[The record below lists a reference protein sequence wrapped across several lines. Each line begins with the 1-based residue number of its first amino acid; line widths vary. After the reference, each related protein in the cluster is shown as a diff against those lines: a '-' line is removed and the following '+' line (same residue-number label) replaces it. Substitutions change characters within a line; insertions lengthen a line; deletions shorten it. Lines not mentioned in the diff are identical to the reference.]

1 MVKYLLLLFT
11 AFIAATTFAQ
21 VGISGVVYNADK
33 QPLPYANIVT
43 LKNHAGTVT
52 DEQGRFTLNKL
63 STGDTLKISAVGY
76 QSKLLAVK
84 SLAGTDTIYLIKSVH
99 QIAEVTIRPFGRD
112 EQLGFMG
119 YKQNASFNFTAGC
132 QIAVFIE
139 NKLKREALIK
149 SVLFEMKQRGN
160 YKSNMRIRL
169 LKVNPNALS
178 PGEDLLDENVLIPI
192 SDLKKNNTVD
202 LTKYNL
208 LLPVE
213 GVFVVLEW
221 VSPDVAVNPKNYT
234 AIAGN
239 MSSETNLVWLNVR
252 DRHWSHGLTRS
263 PNGNYMTPNIGLKV
277 AY

>member
-1 MVKYLLLLFT
+1 MVKYLLLLF
-11 AFIAATTFAQ
+11 ALFIAGSAFAQ
-21 VGISGVVYNADK
+21 VGVNGVVYNIDK

-43 LKNHAGTVT
+43 LKGHAGMVT
-52 DEQGRFTLNKL
+52 DEQGRFELNKL
-63 STGDTLKISAVGY
+63 NTDDTLKISAVGY

-84 SLAGTDTIYLIKSVH
+84 NLARIDTIYLTKGVH
-99 QIAEVTIRPFGRD
+99 QLAEVTIHSFTQNQ
-112 EQLGFMG
+112 QLGFMG

-139 NKLKREALIK
+139 NKIKREALIK
-149 SVLFEMKQRGN
+149 SVLFTMKQSGS

-169 LKVNPNALS
+169 LKINPVGLS
-178 PGEDLLDENVLIPI
+178 PGEDLLDENVMIAI

-208 LLPVE
+208 LLPVD
-213 GVFVVLEW
+213 GVFVILEW
-221 VSPDVAVNPKNYT
+221 VSPDTALNPNNLT

-239 MSSETNLVWLNVR
+239 MSSATNWVWLNVR

>member
-11 AFIAATTFAQ
+11 LFIGESVFAQ
-21 VGISGVVYNADK
+21 ISVIGVVYNADK
-33 QPLPYANIVT
+33 QPLAYANIVM
-43 LKNHAGTVT
+43 LKSHTGTVT
-52 DEQGRFTLNKL
+52 DESGRFKLNKL
-63 STGDTLKISAVGY
+63 NAGDTLKISAVGY
-76 QSKLLAVK
+76 QSKLLVVK
-84 SLAGTDTIYLIKSVH
+84 GLIRTDTIYLNKSAH
-99 QIAEVTIRPFGRD
+99 QLAEVTIRSFGKD

-119 YKQNASFNFTAGC
+119 YNVNASFSFTAGC

-139 NKLKREALIK
+139 NKMKREALIK
-149 SVLFEMKQRGN
+149 KVLFEMKQRGN

-169 LKVNPNALS
+169 LKVNPINRS
-178 PGEDLLDENVLIPI
+178 PGEDLLDENVMIAI

-202 LTKYNL
+202 LSKYNL

-221 VSPDVAVNPKNYT
+221 VSPDVAVNPNNFT
-234 AIAGN
+234 ALAAN
-239 MSSETNLVWLNVR
+239 MSSPVSLVWLNVR
-252 DRHWSHGLTRS
+252 DRHWGHGLPRS